1 MGIEPTVYLPQPV
14 IVDISEGE
22 SPKLALPSQPDHHLQ
37 ENISVFTASW
47 NMGIDLPGYTIYN
60 F

>member
-14 IVDISEGE
+14 IVDVSEGE

-47 NMGIDLPGYTIYN
+47 NMGIYFYLTFYTM
-60 F
+60 

>member
-47 NMGIDLPGYTIYN
+47 NMGI
-60 F
+60 